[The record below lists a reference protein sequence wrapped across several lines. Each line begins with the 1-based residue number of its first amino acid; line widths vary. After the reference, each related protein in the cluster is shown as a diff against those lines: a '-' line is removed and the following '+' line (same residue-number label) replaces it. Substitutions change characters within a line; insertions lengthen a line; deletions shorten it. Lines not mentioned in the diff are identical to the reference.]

1 MSHAI
6 ETARSEQVA
15 DLLVS
20 LVRADGSAGH
30 AYPQAT
36 ELTAGP
42 EAMRNLADAAHYL
55 CVLHG
60 RFPGVI
66 EHAARKTGHPAAR
79 GWLSTAAEAFAAE
92 RALLTRLAVATGPLP
107 STPGQA
113 ECEAAV
119 LQQRHALEMLSQSER
134 AGCALGAAFALALD
148 WQAVRAVLEAAAR
161 RASIAPGDCGLPGE
175 EETRTVAMIVAETT
189 SFERAM
195 SFGAQQLLAQHRGLW
210 DLLEA
215 RQQARQG
222 LTLS

>member
-1 MSHAI
+1 MSQAI
-6 ETARSEQVA
+6 ETARSEQIA

-20 LVRADGSAGH
+20 LVDAEGSAGH
-30 AYPQAT
+30 RYPRA
-36 ELTAGP
+36 ESLTAGS
-42 EAMRNLADAAHYL
+42 EAIRNLADAAHYL

-66 EHAARKTGHPAAR
+66 DHAASKTSHPAAL
-79 GWLSTAAEAFAAE
+79 GWLSAAAEAFAAE

-119 LQQRHALEMLSQSER
+119 LQQRHALEMLAQSDR

-148 WQAVRAVLEAAAR
+148 WTAVRSVLEAAAR
-161 RASIAPGDCGLPGE
+161 RVSIAPGDCALPGE
-175 EETRTVAMIVAETT
+175 EETRTVAMIVADNP

-215 RQQARQG
+215 RQAARG
-222 LTLS
+222 RL

>member
-1 MSHAI
+1 MSQAI

-20 LVRADGSAGH
+20 LVRAEGSAGH
-30 AYPQAT
+30 AYPRTT

-60 RFPGVI
+60 RVPGVI
-66 EHAARKTGHPAAR
+66 DHAARKTGHPAAR
-79 GWLSTAAEAFAAE
+79 GWLSAAAEAFAAE

-119 LQQRHALEMLSQSER
+119 LQQRHALDMLAQSDR

-148 WQAVRAVLEAAAR
+148 WHAVRAVLEAAAR
-161 RASIAPGDCGLPGE
+161 RASIAPGDCALPDE
-175 EETRTVAMIVAETT
+175 EETRTVAMIVAETP

-215 RQQARQG
+215 RQTARMG

>member
-1 MSHAI
+1 MSQAI

-20 LVRADGSAGH
+20 LVHAEGSATH
-30 AYPQAT
+30 LYPQAT

-66 EHAARKTGHPAAR
+66 DHAAAKTSHPAAL
-79 GWLSTAAEAFAAE
+79 GWLSAAAEAFAAE
-92 RALLTRLAVATGPLP
+92 RTLLTRLAVATGPLP

-113 ECEAAV
+113 DCETAV
-119 LQQRHALEMLSQSER
+119 LQQRHALDMLSQSER

-148 WQAVRAVLEAAAR
+148 WRAVRAVLEAAAR
-161 RASIAPGDCGLPGE
+161 RASIAPGDCSLPDE
-175 EETRTVAMIVAETT
+175 EETRTVAMIVAETP

-215 RQQARQG
+215 RQAARAG
-222 LTLS
+222 A

>member
-1 MSHAI
+1 MSQAI
-6 ETARSEQVA
+6 ETARSVQVA

-20 LVRADGSAGH
+20 FVNQDGTAGH
-30 AYPQAT
+30 RYPLAE
-36 ELTAGP
+36 ELTSGR

-60 RFPGVI
+60 RVPGVI
-66 EHAARKTGHPAAR
+66 DHAAQATAHPAAK
-79 GWLSTAAEAFAAE
+79 GWLSAAAEGFAAE
-92 RALLTRLAVATGPLP
+92 RALLTQLAVATGPLP

-119 LQQRHALEMLSQSER
+119 LQQRHALEMLAQSER

-148 WQAVRAVLEAAAR
+148 WIAVRAVLEAAAR
-161 RASIAPGDCGLPGE
+161 RVSIAPGDCTLPDE
-175 EETRTVAMIVAETT
+175 EETRTVAMTVAETVP
-189 SFERAM
+189 FERAM

-215 RQQARQG
+215 RQQARARV
-222 LTLS
+222 